1 MDKRKNN
8 GGNSTKAKGRFDK
21 RKNQYK
27 DILDDSLT
35 ADDLSKVVKMLF
47 KKATKDEDTNA
58 AKILMEYY
66 LGKPTQT
73 IEQKNTHTL
82 NDFSI
87 KSLYDTNKET

>member
-8 GGNSTKAKGRFDK
+8 GGNSTRSMNRFDK

-27 DILDDSLT
+27 NVLDDSLNEE
-35 ADDLSKVVKMLF
+35 DISKVVKMLF
-47 KKATKDEDTNA
+47 KKAVKDEDTNA
-58 AKILMEYY
+58 AKLLMEYY

-87 KSLYDTNKET
+87 KSLYDTKA

>member
-8 GGNSTKAKGRFDK
+8 GGHSTRSRGLDK
-21 RKNQYK
+21 RRNQYK
-27 DILDDSLT
+27 EVLDDSLT
-35 ADDLSKVVKMLF
+35 VDDISKVVKMLF

-87 KSLYDTNKET
+87 KSLYDTETQK

>member
-1 MDKRKNN
+1 MDKRKTN
-8 GGNSTKAKGRFDK
+8 GGHSTRSMRRFDK

-27 DILDDSLT
+27 NVLDDSLNEEDIT
-35 ADDLSKVVKMLF
+35 KVVKMLY
-47 KKATKDEDTNA
+47 KKAVKDEDTNA
-58 AKILMEYY
+58 AKLLMEYY

-87 KSLYDTNKET
+87 KSLYDSET